1 VRSVGPEGQPP
12 LPAKGIVRIY
22 LSFRRSTNVNVHKP
36 FTACERAGKGW
47 MATVD
52 NGPLPERLV
61 DALRYGPFHRALR
74 EAIEYRGLS
83 LTRITAHLDRLGVKI
98 GQSTLSYWQ
107 RGLRH
112 PEVPRSID
120 TVRALETVLRLPKDS
135 LVVLIGPRQRT
146 GKPDE
151 VVPKF
156 IEVSRA
162 WQDAPALLAEFNAA
176 PETETNAELRTD
188 AVHDFVQLGPHREQR
203 WQTTRFVVTANRSGP
218 DRYFATY
225 GGDEGCLI
233 DRTEIATSEGCRL
246 GRVRR
251 QPDSRLMAMEFLFD
265 RRLAEG
271 ETHVF
276 CFTITDGSG
285 GESPGTQRTF
295 LRGAGHY
302 LIQLGFHRQAMPSR
316 VIRQF
321 RAREGAEPVGSEGLV
336 CGLGRV
342 SSGYFTN
349 LPAGMAEVVIDWA

>member
-1 VRSVGPEGQPP
+1 MGAR
-12 LPAKGIVRIY
+12 
-22 LSFRRSTNVNVHKP
+22 
-36 FTACERAGKGW
+36 
-47 MATVD
+47 VD
-52 NGPLPERLV
+52 NGPLPERLG

-74 EAIEYRGLS
+74 EAIETRGLS
-83 LTRITAHLDRLGVKI
+83 LTRLTAHLDRLGVKI

-120 TVRALETVLRLPKDS
+120 TVRALETVLRLPSDS
-135 LVVLIGPRQRT
+135 LVVLIGPRQRA
-146 GKPDE
+146 GRPDE

-156 IEVSRA
+156 TEVSRV
-162 WQDAPALLAEFNAA
+162 WQDAPALLAQFDAA
-176 PETETNAELRTD
+176 PETKTNADLRIES
-188 AVHDFVQLGPHREQR
+188 VHDFIQLGAHREQR
-203 WQTTRFVVTANRSGP
+203 SQTTRFVVTASRAGP
-218 DRYFATY
+218 DRYFATW

-233 DRTEIATSEGCRL
+233 ERTEITTAEGCRL

-251 QPDSRLMAMEFLFD
+251 QPGSRVMAMEFLFD
-265 RRLAEG
+265 RHLGEG

-285 GESPGTQRTF
+285 GTSPGMQRTF
-295 LRGAGHY
+295 LRGVGTY
-302 LIQLGFHRQAMPSR
+302 LIQLGFHRRAMPSR

-321 RAREGAEPVGSEGLV
+321 RAHDQADPVGAEGLV

-349 LPAGMAEVVIDWA
+349 LPAGLAEVVIDWA

>member
-1 VRSVGPEGQPP
+1 
-12 LPAKGIVRIY
+12 LDI
-22 LSFRRSTNVNVHKP
+22 
-36 FTACERAGKGW
+36 
-47 MATVD
+47 
-52 NGPLPERLV
+52 GPLPERLG

-74 EAIEYRGLS
+74 EAIEFRGLS

-120 TVRALETVLRLPKDS
+120 TVRALETVLRLPADS
-135 LVVLIGPRQRT
+135 LVVLIGPRQRA

-156 IEVSRA
+156 TEVSRV
-162 WQDAPALLAEFNAA
+162 WEDAPALLAEFDGG
-176 PETETNAELRTD
+176 PETKTNSDLRID
-188 AVHDFVQLGPHREQR
+188 AVHDYIQLGPHREQR
-203 WQTTRFVVTANRSGP
+203 TQTTRFVVTALRSGP
-218 DRYFATY
+218 DRIFATH

-233 DRTEIATSEGCRL
+233 DRAELTTAEGCRL

-251 QPDSRLMAMEFLFD
+251 QPASGVMAMEFLFD

-276 CFTITDGSG
+276 CFTINDGSG
-285 GESPGTQRTF
+285 GQSPGVQRTF
-295 LRGAGHY
+295 LRGVGTY
-302 LIQLGFHRQAMPSR
+302 LVQLAFHRRAMPSR
-316 VIRQF
+316 CIRQF
-321 RAREGAEPVGSEGLV
+321 RAREGSEPVGSENVV

-342 SSGYFTN
+342 ASGYFTN
-349 LPAGMAEVVIDWA
+349 LPAGLAEIFIEWA